1 MKRAMLW
8 LLLIAAVVAA
18 TLLVCAP
25 ASWLASLVEK
35 KTGGRLTLGDAQG
48 TLWRGSAFI
57 GGAASGDGPV
67 TPLLP
72 GRFAWQVSPLSL
84 LGMVDLRL
92 ENKDALAQPVTFKGS
107 WSQWQLSPSA
117 LLLPAEGLAGLGAPL
132 NTVAPT
138 GSMRLSWTTLQ
149 LELAQ
154 GAVAVNGR
162 TTLEM
167 TDMASKLSAIRPL
180 GSYALALDWHG
191 QQAQLTLSSQKGPLL
206 LSGAGSLN
214 NGRVQFSGQAQA
226 AEGYEETLANLLNL
240 LGQRRSGSDKNI
252 IALEFR

>member
-1 MKRAMLW
+1 MLW
-8 LLLIAAVVAA
+8 LLLIVASVAV
-18 TLLVCAP
+18 TLAVCAP
-25 ASWLASLVEK
+25 ASWLASLVEQ

-48 TLWRGSAFI
+48 TLWRGSAFV
-57 GGAASGDGPV
+57 GGAASGNGPV

-72 GRFAWQVSPLSL
+72 GRFTWHVSPLSL
-84 LGMVDLRL
+84 IGMVDLQL
-92 ENKDALAQPVTFKGS
+92 ENPDALAQPVTFKGG
-107 WSQWQLSPSA
+107 WKEWQLSPSA
-117 LLLPAEGLAGLGAPL
+117 LLLPADGLAGLGAPL

-138 GSMRLSWTTLQ
+138 GTLRLSWPRR
-149 LELAQ
+149 
-154 GAVAVNGR
+154 GPVNGR

-167 TDMASKLSAIRPL
+167 SDMASSLSAIRPL

-191 QQAQLTLSSQKGPLL
+191 QQAQLNLSSQKGPLL
-206 LSGAGSLN
+206 LSGTGSLN
-214 NGRVQFSGQAQA
+214 NGHLQFSGQAQA